1 MSSAKHRMEYYLM
14 HSKKLTD
21 EKRIWDQFVFPDR
34 NRIVGLSTKY
44 DEKDYRYDYLNDEQ
58 KRKWKSFVEN
68 KYDR

>member
-1 MSSAKHRMEYYLM
+1 M
-14 HSKKLTD
+14 TD

-68 KYDR
+68 KN